1 MKHILGFLFLI
12 IFVCNSGV
20 YAKDEISAKNTT
32 NSTQITNNEEFDF
45 DEEEQDEQDDEQS
58 RFDPLEGY
66 NIWMSR
72 FNSNSDVY
80 IAMLKG
86 YMYVV
91 PSFVRE
97 GIDNMFN
104 VAFFPTSFANHIL
117 QLKFKEATKQTLR
130 VAINIPIGIFGFF
143 DVAKHIGLPRHKE
156 DFGQTLGY
164 WGVGSGFPVV
174 LPFIGPSN
182 LRDSISMLVDFNAE
196 YAIYY
201 DSIGFWGTLG
211 LNTFYV
217 FNKSTFYIDYFDTI
231 KQDAVGEPYYYLQN
245 AYEQRRAYLIE
256 H

>member
-72 FNSNSDVY
+72 FNSHSEVS
-80 IAMLKG
+80 IAIIRG

-164 WGVGSGFPVV
+164 WGVGGGFPVV

-182 LRDSISMLVDFNAE
+182 LRDSLSMFADAYSDYVLYERVTPLDA
-196 YAIYY
+196 
-201 DSIGFWGTLG
+201 LG
-211 LNTFYV
+211 LNVFYKFNQATFYV
-217 FNKSTFYIDYFDTI
+217 DYIDAMN
-231 KQDAVGEPYYYLQN
+231 KDAVGEPYYYLQN
-245 AYEQRRAYLIE
+245 AYEQRRDYLIE